1 MRLIDADALE
11 NVEIPVNGYWD
22 ESRQCYVYQPPTWMQ
37 AFEAINKAPTIDA
50 VPVVRCREC
59 RYVEPTRNTKRK
71 NKLPLFCT
79 IHRENF
85 KDGDEFCCFGQRRED
100 GDGDG

>member
-1 MRLIDADALE
+1 MRLIDADAFE
-11 NVEIPVNGYWD
+11 NIEMPVNGYWD

-59 RYVEPTRNTKRK
+59 IHWYYYEEDGIAPVCTASMAYVNT
-71 NKLPLFCT
+71 PDDWFC
-79 IHRENF
+79 
-85 KDGDEFCCFGQRRED
+85 KDGQRRED
-100 GDGDG
+100 GDGDA